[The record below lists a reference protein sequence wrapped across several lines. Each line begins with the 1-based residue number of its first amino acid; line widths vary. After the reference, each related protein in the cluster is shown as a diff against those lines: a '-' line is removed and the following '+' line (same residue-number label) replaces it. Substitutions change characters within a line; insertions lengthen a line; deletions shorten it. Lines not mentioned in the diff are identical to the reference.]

1 MNMRG
6 NIHLDLPLDRAAP
19 ALAEAADGKDRDT
32 HVSIRLWS
40 CA

>member
-19 ALAEAADGKDRDT
+19 ALAEATDGTERDA
-32 HVSIRLWS
+32 HVSIRLWTL
-40 CA
+40 A